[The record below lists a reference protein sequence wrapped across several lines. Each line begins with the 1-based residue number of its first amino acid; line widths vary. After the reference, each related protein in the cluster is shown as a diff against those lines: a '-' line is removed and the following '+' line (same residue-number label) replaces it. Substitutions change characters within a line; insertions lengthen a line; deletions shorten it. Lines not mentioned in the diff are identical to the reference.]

1 MFPNGR
7 LADLRRETLA
17 RCGECVRACPT
28 KSISMK

>member
-1 MFPNGR
+1 M
-7 LADLRRETLA
+7 RRETLA

>member
-1 MFPNGR
+1 M
-7 LADLRRETLA
+7 LA

>member
-1 MFPNGR
+1 M
-7 LADLRRETLA
+7 LT